1 MSRISDLRNQIL
13 KAKHAYYYSGEP
25 IMSDAEY
32 DALEDELRKLAPDDP
47 VLAIVGAQVPADSM
61 LTKARHSIPMGSQSK
76 VNSEAEFRA
85 WYAKSEITELHAS
98 LKGDGASA
106 AAYYSNGRL
115 VQAISRGDG
124 TVGEDITANAI
135 RFKGLPAWVGD
146 DFGGFTGAVRF
157 EVILTVDDWTRID
170 PSRSKNPRNA
180 GAGIMGRKNG
190 HQSDFL
196 TIFAF
201 DLDETREGRSLA
213 FRTEMDKAVR
223 LAELG
228 FNVIPHQLC
237 TNADEA
243 VAYFQ
248 SIAKTRDSLPFWID
262 GVVMKIDDIAS
273 QSALGVT
280 GGRPKGQMAWK
291 FDSVGVET
299 VLEGV
304 VVSGGHTGGLY
315 PTAQLH
321 PVEIG
326 GTTVSNAS
334 LANYDEIARLDVA
347 IGDSVWVVK
356 ANDIIPKIIR
366 VTHRPETRT
375 PISVPIQCPFCGG
388 DVARRQTSS
397 GGEGVI
403 IECRNSECSIK
414 SSGKIRRWI
423 ASLDILGIGDAVR
436 ETMIDHFALEDAAD
450 LYTLRNRA
458 DELAELVINAEKD
471 LTLGEKR
478 TTAILDAIDA
488 TRTLT
493 LGQFLGSLGI
503 DHLGKRRVELMMT
516 AAGGALDALDAWRSG
531 QLREP
536 ALAEKAGVPNVSV
549 QIQDAIDK
557 MSQVIDKLLANGV
570 TVLPPVGDIPASD
583 DVPLK
588 TVCISGKLP
597 SGKKKADYVAPL
609 KAAGYGLVDD
619 VTKGL
624 DYLVLADPNSTSS
637 KSEKARKLGIEVIS
651 EERLEQ
657 MVSVAAPTMTVLS
670 PPPTTINSATEPEEL
685 RMTNKDPAAPA
696 EGNFQRY
703 EYVDGKSSKFWEIRI
718 ERTIVEVRYGKIG
731 TTGQSL
737 TKDFDDG
744 AAALKHADKLT
755 AEKLKGGYHPANPS
769 AGMASKKEAAEKANT
784 PAKSVSKTKAAA
796 PVKVA
801 PKAKVPS
808 AEKSVCISGK
818 LPSGKKKGD
827 YAESL
832 DAVGYQLV
840 EDVRPGLTYLVLADP
855 TSASAKAEKAKKLGI
870 QVISEDDLMA
880 LVAVS

>member
-1 MSRISDLRNQIL
+1 MSRISDLRNLIL

-76 VNSEAEFRA
+76 ANSEAEFRA
-85 WYAKSEITELHAS
+85 WYAKSEVTGLHAS

-106 AAYYSNGRL
+106 AAYYRNGRL

-124 TVGEDITANAI
+124 TVGEDITANAL

-146 DFGGFTGAVRF
+146 DSDGFSGAVRF

-201 DLDETREGRSLA
+201 DLDETREGRSVP
-213 FRTEMDKAVR
+213 FRNEMDKVVR

-228 FNVIPHQLC
+228 FSVIPHRLC
-237 TNADEA
+237 ANADEA

-248 SIAKTRDSLPFWID
+248 SIAKTRDSLSFWID
-262 GVVMKIDDIAS
+262 GVVMKIDDIAK
-273 QSALGVT
+273 QTELGVT
-280 GGRPKGQMAWK
+280 SGRPKGQMAWK

-299 VLEGV
+299 VLEGI

-375 PISVPIQCPFCGG
+375 PISVPTQCPFCGG
-388 DVARRQTSS
+388 DVGRRQTS
-397 GGEGVI
+397 GGGKGVI
-403 IECRNSECSIK
+403 IECRNNECSIK

-436 ETMIDHFALEDAAD
+436 EAMIERFALEDAAD
-450 LYTLRNRA
+450 LYLLRDRA
-458 DELAELVINAEKD
+458 AELADLVINTEKD

-478 TTAILDAIDA
+478 TTAMLDAIDV

-493 LGQFLGSLGI
+493 LGRFLGSLGI
-503 DHLGKRRVELMMT
+503 DHLGKRRVELMIN
-516 AAGGALDALDAWRSG
+516 AAGGDLDTLDDWRSG
-531 QLREP
+531 RLREP
-536 ALAEKAGVPNVSV
+536 ALAEKAGVPNVSG

-557 MSQVIDKLLANGV
+557 MSQVMDKLLANGV

-583 DVPLK
+583 GMPLK

-597 SGKKKADYVAPL
+597 SGKKKTDYAEPL
-609 KAAGYGLVDD
+609 NAAGYGLVDD

-624 DYLVLADPNSTSS
+624 DYLVLADPNSSSS
-637 KSEKARKLGIEVIS
+637 KAEKARKLGIEVIS

-657 MVSVAAPTMTVLS
+657 MVSAAAPAMTVSS
-670 PPPTTINSATEPEEL
+670 PTPTTIKSATNPEEPK
-685 RMTNKDPAAPA
+685 MTTKAPAAPA

-703 EYVDGKSSKFWEIRI
+703 EYVDDKSSKFWEVRI
-718 ERTIVEVRYGKIG
+718 DGNNVEVRYGKIG
-731 TTGQSL
+731 TSGQSL

-744 AAALKHADKLT
+744 TAARKHADKLT
-755 AEKLKGGYHPANPS
+755 AEKLKGGYKPVNTS
-769 AGMASKKEAAEKANT
+769 VGIASKKEATQKANT
-784 PAKSVSKTKAAA
+784 PAKTATETKAAA
-796 PVKVA
+796 PVKIA
-801 PKAKVPS
+801 PQAPS

-827 YAESL
+827 FAESL
-832 DAVGYQLV
+832 AAVGYQLV

-855 TSASAKAEKAKKLGI
+855 ASASAKAEKAKKLGI
-870 QVISEDDLMA
+870 QVISEDELMA
-880 LVAVS
+880 LVAGS